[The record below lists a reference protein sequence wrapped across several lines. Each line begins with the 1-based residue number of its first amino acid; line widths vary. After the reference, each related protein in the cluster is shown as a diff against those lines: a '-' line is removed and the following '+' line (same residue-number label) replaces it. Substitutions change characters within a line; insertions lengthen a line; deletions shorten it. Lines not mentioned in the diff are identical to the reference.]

1 MEFNFYLKK
10 YILVTFWRKWPV
22 FAKSEII
29 RLRVSLCIHSEDL
42 CENNQ
47 KVLNLSHFTAS
58 CLSTSLVSIPDYKK
72 KRKRSK
78 NWVQMFCVL
87 YYKLEGAT
95 AYELTNFSVTH
106 RRIRLVLQTWHLLGD
121 RGPSWWDS
129 TQVQNTG
136 CRLRSSPPCSESL
149 KRPSSARARL
159 SSLKWLPSVWPSQI
173 VSPGVQIIYLGRI
186 TSYTRYQNKLLLYW

>member
-10 YILVTFWRKWPV
+10 YILVTFGRKWPV

-106 RRIRLVLQTWHLLGD
+106 RRIRLDHQTWHLLGD
-121 RGPSWWDS
+121 RGPGE
-129 TQVQNTG
+129 TPP
-136 CRLRSSPPCSESL
+136 RSRTRAVACVPLLPVLSHW
-149 KRPSSARARL
+149 KGRPQPELASRL
-159 SSLKWLPSVWPSQI
+159 SSDSLQSDRLKLSVQEF
-173 VSPGVQIIYLGRI
+173 R
-186 TSYTRYQNKLLLYW
+186 SYI